1 MQASTR
7 QNLVALVAVITVAA
21 ALRFFGLNW
30 DQGHALHPDERFL
43 VMVANDSKLP
53 ESFGEY
59 LDPNRSPL
67 VPYNTKYGFF
77 VYGTLPTTVLKLV
90 AQPFDTDHFGGLLQT
105 GRALSAV
112 ADIGTVVL
120 VWLLAWV
127 LCRKERDLPPF
138 LPSVSA
144 LLYATTVF
152 PIQQAHFFTVDSFA
166 NFFSIAALTC
176 AVLAS
181 NGGIRWVVAAA
192 VMTGAAIGCKLSAL
206 LILPLIGVLCVLT
219 AAKNACA
226 GSIKPALRSFAVR
239 GLTFGAIAYLS
250 LRVCDPKFF
259 ADANFLVPL
268 INPKFLANI
277 RELKNL
283 TSYSEWPFPPSLQWL
298 SKTPFV
304 FPLTNLIVY
313 GLGLPLAALC
323 VVGFVQLL
331 RKRDVVISMILV
343 WGLSFFLYQASAFV
357 HSMRYF
363 LVLYPMLALAAGY
376 GLLVMLAKVQ
386 DRGFRS
392 CLIGGITVALAFWPI
407 CFLRIYSEPHSRRTA
422 SEWIYRNIPAGSVL
436 AQEHWDDSLPLGIPG
451 EDNRYETIQM
461 PVFAPDNDDKW
472 KEIDAALA
480 RADYV
485 IFTSN
490 RGYGSLMPLGE
501 KFPRINAWY
510 RSLFNGTAEFEKIAE
525 FSSLPGLKVGP
536 LKIEIDTQKAEE
548 AFSVYDHPKV
558 TIFKRKCQTSP
569 IS

>member
-7 QNLVALVAVITVAA
+7 QNLIALALVVTIAT
-21 ALRFFGLNW
+21 ALRLFGLNW

-53 ESFGEY
+53 ESVGEY

-90 AQPFDTDHFGGLLQT
+90 AQPFGADHFGGLLQT

-112 ADIGTVVL
+112 ADVGTVIL
-120 VWLLAWV
+120 VWLLAWI
-127 LCRKERDLPPF
+127 LRRNDRDLPAL
-138 LPSVSA
+138 LPSVAA

-166 NFFSIAALTC
+166 NFFSFAALTC

-181 NGGIRWVVAAA
+181 NGGFRWVVASAA
-192 VMTGAAIGCKLSAL
+192 MTGAAIGCKLSAVL
-206 LILPLIGVLCVLT
+206 LLPLVGALCIL
-219 AAKNACA
+219 AGAKNALA
-226 GSIKPALRSFAVR
+226 GNMKSALQSFAVR
-239 GLTFGAIAYLS
+239 GLTFSAIAYLS

-259 ADANFLVPL
+259 ADANLLAPFV
-268 INPKFLANI
+268 NPKFLANI
-277 RELKNL
+277 AELKNM

-298 SKTPFV
+298 SKTPFL
-304 FPLTNLIVY
+304 FPLTNLVVY
-313 GLGLPLAALC
+313 GLGLPLALLSL
-323 VVGFVQLL
+323 VGIVAML
-331 RKRDVVISMILV
+331 RKRNVVVLMMLG
-343 WGLSFFLYQASAFV
+343 WGFAFFLYQASAFV

-376 GLLVMLAKVQ
+376 GLLVVLAKVR
-386 DRGFRS
+386 DRGFRT
-392 CLIGGITVALAFWPI
+392 CLIGGVTVALAFWPV

-422 SEWIYRNIPAGSVL
+422 SEWIYRHIPTGSVL

-451 EDNRYETIQM
+451 QDRRYETIQM
-461 PVFAPDNDDKW
+461 PVFAPDNDEKW
-472 KEIDAALA
+472 REMDAALI
-480 RADYV
+480 RADYI

-490 RGYGSLMPLGE
+490 RGYGSLMPLGD
-501 KFPRINAWY
+501 KVPRINAWY
-510 RSLFNGTAEFEKIAE
+510 RSLFDGTADFEKIAE
-525 FSSLPGLKVGP
+525 FSSLPGIQIGP
-536 LKIEIDTQKAEE
+536 LKVEINTQKAEE

-558 TIFKRKCQTSP
+558 TIFKRKCQTFPGS
-569 IS
+569 